1 MGIKKQNK
9 KVIMVRVSLH
19 AGPLCPEGLNEGIPL
34 SFWGSTNPL
43 SLFCD
48 LGVPAL
54 NHRDTPEKL
63 CKNFI
68 FIFKNDICKGAR
80 QVAESPI

>member
-1 MGIKKQNK
+1 
-9 KVIMVRVSLH
+9 MVRVLLQ
-19 AGPLCPEGLNEGIPL
+19 AGPSHPEGLNEGSPL
-34 SFWGSTNPL
+34 SFLGSINPL

-54 NHRDTPEKL
+54 NHRAIPEKL
-63 CKNFI
+63 CKNYV

-80 QVAESPI
+80 QVARSPI